1 MQGIDLSKWN
11 GKIDFKKVKES
22 GVDFVIL
29 RAGYGKEISQKDPRF
44 EEYYREAK
52 KVGLHVGA
60 YWYSYATTVA
70 GARAEALTCM
80 QVLAGKQFDF
90 PIFYDVEEKKQFALG
105 GELLTEIV
113 YEFLTTL
120 ERAGFFAGLYM
131 SKSPLTSYMPPNIG
145 KRFALWV
152 AQYAK
157 KCTYKGDWDI
167 WQSSSK
173 GSVPGI
179 SGRVDLDTCELDFPT
194 LLISKH
200 YNGY

>member
-1 MQGIDLSKWN
+1 MRGIDLSKWN
-11 GKIDFKKVKES
+11 GKVDFKKVKES
-22 GVDFVIL
+22 GVEFVIL
-29 RAGYGKEISQKDPRF
+29 RAGYGKEIQQKDPRF

-52 KVGLHVGA
+52 NAGLHVGA
-60 YWYSYATTVA
+60 YWYSYATNVE
-70 GARAEALTCM
+70 GAREEARTCI

-105 GELLTEIV
+105 RELLTEIV
-113 YEFLTTL
+113 YEFLTSL

-131 SKSPLTSYMPPNIG
+131 SKSPLTSYMPSNIG

-157 KCTYKGDWDI
+157 KCTYKGSWAI
-167 WQSSSK
+167 WQSSNE
-173 GSVPGI
+173 GRVPGI
-179 SGRVDLDTCELDFPT
+179 YGVVDLDTCEFDFPS

-200 YNGY
+200 FNGY